1 MCFLF
6 SSKNA
11 PSKNVT
17 SRTSQDRGGRLGIMV
32 EEESVRTC
40 EACRL
45 DSQNGSSE
53 VGRHGGTLGKALGR
67 ALGDGCGSYL
77 QSSDG

>member
-1 MCFLF
+1 
-6 SSKNA
+6 
-11 PSKNVT
+11 
-17 SRTSQDRGGRLGIMV
+17 MV

-45 DSQNGSSE
+45 NSQNGSSE